1 MRDTAGEEHLQG
13 TAGEENSQENV
24 EEEHLQNTATR
35 LRYHLR
41 QSIAMQ
47 RSRWVTPPSPTV
59 VVDEVEHATARFYA
73 GLEDMYTLSGLPE
86 VSDSLLTVILPWWYA
101 FDLPAIRA
109 VGLPS
114 YAVKIPDILAL
125 LTPEFWRP
133 IFLWSSVNVLIPL
146 TFAYFFNLTVHTVRR
161 NNARVRVVRY
171 NYDPFTFNVAK
182 SLLVSTV
189 YGGNILHGYVSDH
202 TVHTVEDST
211 YGGMS
216 SMLMGCYVCG
226 LYSLWQAMQRR

>member
-1 MRDTAGEEHLQG
+1 
-13 TAGEENSQENV
+13 
-24 EEEHLQNTATR
+24 
-35 LRYHLR
+35 
-41 QSIAMQ
+41 
-47 RSRWVTPPSPTV
+47 VTPPSPTV

-86 VSDSLLTVILPWWYA
+86 VSDWARDKCSSLAAVHVTFLLVEVCSLLTVILPWWYA